1 MRYRPRSAAALHIA
15 LGGLPNSM
23 RVEVDPD
30 VGVSAKTVGEL
41 RHTRTWPENLAIT
54 TPHEHSR
61 ESAVKVSRASAPGR
75 ATPKP

>member
-1 MRYRPRSAAALHIA
+1 MRYRPKCAAALDIA

-30 VGVSAKTVGEL
+30 VEVAAKTVGEL
-41 RHTRTWPENLAIT
+41 RNATTWPENLAIM
-54 TPHEHSR
+54 TPQDGSP
-61 ESAVKVSRASAPGR
+61 ESVVKVSRSSAPGR